1 MNSIYTYISI
11 ILLLLINFTG
21 LGQFQERLKSDV
33 RLSQIDLQLKSNID
47 SAYYLAEDLL
57 LQQDIDEEETKW
69 AYSVLALVEQLKGN
83 GYDAVI
89 HLEESKNYEV
99 DDPYLNAYSLYVDAL
114 ISIEI
119 ANESQA
125 LETILEAIDIFEN
138 LNSDENLAGCYT
150 ILSKIYSNLDKPT
163 LASENLQKALSIHTK
178 NNNFN
183 RIAGDYHNLAIL
195 ALGTHPDSSLTLLN
209 KAIQINLQND
219 NIRWLA
225 NNYYMKSNVFVA
237 LQKMDSAFH
246 YIRKAESLY
255 IELKDK
261 SSELGTKSTLGHLYF
276 KANSLDSA
284 KSAYKTVI
292 WESKNQPNQIDIS
305 DVYKNMADIYFLEAQ
320 FDSSRSYT
328 QLFMNAKDSI
338 NKKKNQH
345 ILSIVTLRNEFEL
358 QKEELLLENDRIKLS
373 VQRKNTLIT
382 ALIILIVM
390 ISFFIYNIYRWK
402 KLDKKKNEVDAQLM
416 QKEIELKNKELTLA
430 VMGQLKQTKSLDK
443 LEEQLAVIE
452 DKAPKKLKPELQKL
466 ISEVSRDNGPLLWK
480 EFELRFSNVHNE
492 FYERLKE
499 RAPDLTPAEIKVC
512 SFLKLG
518 LNSKEI
524 SALLFKTPASIE
536 VDRARIRK
544 KLGLTNSKTNL
555 SQYIF
560 DI

>member
-1 MNSIYTYISI
+1 MVSVTLNG
-11 ILLLLINFTG
+11 F
-21 LGQFQERLKSDV
+21 GQFQDRIKSDI
-33 RLSQIDLQLKSNID
+33 RLSQIDQQLKSNID
-47 SAYYLAEDLL
+47 SAYYLAEKL
-57 LQQDIDEEETKW
+57 LQEPDIDHQETKW
-69 AYSVLALVEQLKGN
+69 AYSILALVKQLKGN

-89 HLEESKNYEV
+89 HLEKSNTYKVE
-99 DDPYLNAYSLYVDAL
+99 DPYLNAYSLYVDAL

-125 LETILEAIDIFEN
+125 LETILEAIDIFES

-150 ILSKIYSNLDKPT
+150 ILSKIYSNLDKSA
-163 LASENLQKALSIHTK
+163 LANENLQKALSIHTK
-178 NNNFN
+178 NNNMN

-195 ALGTHPDSSLTLLN
+195 SLGTDPDSSLKLLN
-209 KAIQINLQND
+209 KAILINLQNE
-219 NIRWLA
+219 NFRWLA
-225 NNYYMKSNVFVA
+225 NNYYMKSNVFII
-237 LQKMDSAFH
+237 LQKMDSAFQ
-246 YIRKAESLY
+246 YIRKAENLY
-255 IELKDK
+255 TKLHDK
-261 SSELGTKSTLGHLYF
+261 SSKLDSQSALGHLYF
-276 KANSLDSA
+276 KTNQLDSA
-284 KSAYKTVI
+284 KSIYKFVI
-292 WESKNQPNQIDIS
+292 RESKKQSNQIDLS
-305 DVYKNMADIYFLEAQ
+305 GVYNNLSDIYFRETQ
-320 FDSSRSYT
+320 FDSSRNYT
-328 QLFMNAKDSI
+328 QLFMDTKDSI

-345 ILSIVTLRNEFEL
+345 ILSIVTLRNKFEL

-373 VQRKNTLIT
+373 VQRKNTLII
-382 ALIILIVM
+382 ALIILIIM

-402 KLDKKKNEVDAQLM
+402 KLDKKKNEVNAQLM

-443 LEEQLAVIE
+443 LEEQLTLIE
-452 DKAPKKLKPELQKL
+452 NKASKRLKPEIQKL

-480 EFELRFSNVHNE
+480 EFELRFSNVHNA

>member
-1 MNSIYTYISI
+1 LVSVTLNG
-11 ILLLLINFTG
+11 F
-21 LGQFQERLKSDV
+21 GQFQDRIKSDI
-33 RLSQIDLQLKSNID
+33 RLSQIDQQLKSNID
-47 SAYYLAEDLL
+47 SAYYLAEKL
-57 LQQDIDEEETKW
+57 LQEPDIDHQETKW
-69 AYSVLALVEQLKGN
+69 AYSILALVKQLKGN

-89 HLEESKNYEV
+89 HLEKSNTYKVE
-99 DDPYLNAYSLYVDAL
+99 DPYLNAYSLYVDAL

-125 LETILEAIDIFEN
+125 LETILEAIDIFES

-150 ILSKIYSNLDKPT
+150 ILSKIYSNLDKSA
-163 LASENLQKALSIHTK
+163 LANENLQKALSIHTK
-178 NNNFN
+178 NNNMN

-195 ALGTHPDSSLTLLN
+195 SLGTDPDSSLKLLN
-209 KAIQINLQND
+209 KAILINLQNE
-219 NIRWLA
+219 NFRWLA
-225 NNYYMKSNVFVA
+225 NNYYMKSNVFII
-237 LQKMDSAFH
+237 LQKMDSAFQ
-246 YIRKAESLY
+246 YIRKAENLY
-255 IELKDK
+255 TKLHDK
-261 SSELGTKSTLGHLYF
+261 SSKLDSQSALGHLYF
-276 KANSLDSA
+276 KTNQLDSA
-284 KSAYKTVI
+284 KSIYKFVI
-292 WESKNQPNQIDIS
+292 RESKKQSNQIDLS
-305 DVYKNMADIYFLEAQ
+305 GVYNNLSDIYFRETQ
-320 FDSSRSYT
+320 FDSSRNYT
-328 QLFMNAKDSI
+328 QLFMDTKDSI

-345 ILSIVTLRNEFEL
+345 ILSIVTLRNKFEL

-373 VQRKNTLIT
+373 VQRKNTLII
-382 ALIILIVM
+382 ALIILIIM

-402 KLDKKKNEVDAQLM
+402 KLDKKKNEVNAQLM

-443 LEEQLAVIE
+443 LEEQLTLIE
-452 DKAPKKLKPELQKL
+452 NKASKRLKPEIQKL

-480 EFELRFSNVHNE
+480 EFELRFSNVHNA